1 MEEAEKVKVVVR
13 CRPISTTE
21 KLQGHKIAVNCN
33 DEDKAVTIKS
43 VNQEE
48 PQRTFYFDAVFS
60 PNTDQMTVYNVAARP
75 IVENVLKG
83 YNGTIFAYGQ
93 TGTGKTF
100 TMAGELEPMEMRG
113 IIPNSFAHIF
123 DHIAKCQHDTTFL
136 VRVSY
141 LEIYNEEIRDLLSK
155 EHSGHLEI
163 KERPDVGVYVR
174 NLSNPTVENASK
186 MQALMEFGNKNR
198 KVGATAMNLESS
210 RSHAMFTVTI
220 ESCRNGLVTQGKLQL
235 VDLAGSER
243 QSKTGAQGERLK
255 EAAKIN
261 LSLSTLGNVISSLVD
276 GKSTHVPYRNS
287 KLTRL
292 LQDSL
297 GGNSKTVMIA
307 NVGPATYNY
316 DETLSTL
323 RYANRAKNIQNVA
336 KINEDPKDAQ
346 LRKFQLEIELLR
358 KQLDEENPGE
368 DENQEEAWEAKMKE
382 REVEMERKRKI
393 LEERVNSAVDDEE
406 THRLVKEMMENEAEL
421 KKARSEHEKLR
432 SKLEKIEKKLIVGGE
447 NLLEKVE
454 EQAKLLE
461 INNKELEQSKSQ
473 EAHLRNQLEEK
484 TAVKVEIEERYS
496 SLQEESLAKSKKIK
510 KLGMELKDSR
520 AELQDLEEEHQRQME
535 GMLENCRS
543 LKKELMLNLAII
555 NQYIPVEHVE
565 MIEKYVSWNEE
576 HGEWQLKAIAY
587 TGNNMRAVAPP
598 VKQEFS
604 SNNQTTPMYYSYR
617 ADLGASTA
625 EHRPRTSSM
634 KRMKQSIRLQQLLT

>member
-21 KLQGHKIAVNCN
+21 KIQGHKVAVNCS
-33 DEDKAVTIKS
+33 DEEKAVTIKS
-43 VNQEE
+43 TNQDDS
-48 PQRTFYFDAVFS
+48 PRTFYFDAVFS
-60 PNTDQMTVYNVAARP
+60 PGTDQMTVYNIAARP

-123 DHIAKCQHDTTFL
+123 DHISKSQHDTQFL

-155 EHSGHLEI
+155 EYSGHLEI

-174 NLSNPTVENASK
+174 NLSNITVENASK

-220 ESCRNGLVTQGKLQL
+220 ESDRNGCLTQGKLQL

-307 NVGPATYNY
+307 NVGPASYNY

-323 RYANRAKNIQNVA
+323 RYASRAKKIENVA

-346 LRKFQLEIELLR
+346 LRKYQLEVEALR
-358 KQLDEENPGE
+358 KLLDEENPGD
-368 DENQEEAWEAKMKE
+368 DENHEEAWEAKMKE
-382 REVEMERKRKI
+382 KEVEVERKRKI

-406 THRLVKEMMENEAEL
+406 THRLVREMMENEAEL

-461 INNKELEQSKSQ
+461 INNKEIEQSKSQ
-473 EAHLRNQLEEK
+473 EAHLRNQLEERS
-484 TAVKVEIEERYS
+484 AVKVEIEERYS
-496 SLQEESLAKSKKIK
+496 SLQEESFAKSKKIK
-510 KLGMELKDSR
+510 KVSNELKDAR
-520 AELQDLEEEHQRQME
+520 AELKDLEEDHQRQME
-535 GMLENCRS
+535 GMLEDCRQ

-565 MIEKYVSWNEE
+565 MIEKYVSWSEE
-576 HGEWQLKAIAY
+576 HGDWQLKAIAY
-587 TGNNMRAVAPP
+587 TGNNMRQTAAP

-604 SNNQTTPMYYSYR
+604 NNNQTAPMYYSYR

-625 EHRPRTSSM
+625 EHRPRTSST
-634 KRMKQSIRLQQLLT
+634 KRMKQNIQLQRLLM